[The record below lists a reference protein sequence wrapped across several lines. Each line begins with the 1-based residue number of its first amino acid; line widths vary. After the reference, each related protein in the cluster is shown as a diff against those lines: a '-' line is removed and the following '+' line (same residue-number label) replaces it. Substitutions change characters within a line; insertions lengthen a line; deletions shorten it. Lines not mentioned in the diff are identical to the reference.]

1 MIQKSEQNSA
11 CKNCNSNS
19 TEIYCSNCGQKVYS
33 DRFTTQSLFAVFLDA
48 FNVEKGFFL
57 TTKMLF
63 VNPGKIIREYLN
75 GRTREYMNP
84 LKYFIIIAGISA
96 ILMVWFNILDENI
109 KNSNEFFN
117 VDKEAMQLA
126 EIMKSFVQDYMN
138 VLIILMLPVTALIS
152 KWYFKKQK
160 LNYAEHL
167 ILISYLGAQSAL
179 IGLFIFPIYK
189 VFPILYDYMFFF
201 GFLNISIYY
210 TYGFKSIFK
219 NSLFKSLFGALII
232 NYVGQALFLI
242 ILLFLL
248 FVILMIFEF
257 FGISLKELLMH

>member
-1 MIQKSEQNSA
+1 MIKDTESNVS

-19 TEIYCSNCGQKVYS
+19 IEKYCSNCGQKVYS
-33 DRFTTQSLFAVFLDA
+33 NRFTTQSLFAVFLDA
-48 FNVEKGFFL
+48 FNVEKGFLF
-57 TTKMLF
+57 TFKMLF
-63 VNPGKIIREYLN
+63 VNPEKIIREYLN
-75 GRTREYMNP
+75 GRTRAYMNP

-117 VDKEAMQLA
+117 VDKEAMELA

-179 IGLFIFPIYK
+179 IGIFIFPIYK
-189 VFPILYDYMFFF
+189 IFPVLYDYMFLFA
-201 GFLNISIYY
+201 FLNIAIYY

-219 NSLFKSLFGALII
+219 NNIIKSFFGALII
-232 NYVGQALFLI
+232 NYLGQVLFLI
-242 ILLFLL
+242 IVYSLLLICIMILKL
-248 FVILMIFEF
+248 FGL
-257 FGISLKELLMH
+257 SLEELLRQ